1 MFGIKIERDQLQ
13 KNLEDN
19 IFSKMKDIRGVEDD
33 IKKDKLI
40 VRQVSVEEAIKE
52 LIELEKAINNRDE

>member
-13 KNLEDN
+13 KNLEDD